1 MKVYRVWFQQI
12 NQTYID
18 TEAPSDVEAVK
29 IAREIWKQENDP
41 SCIHIEDK
49 AK

>member
-1 MKVYRVWFQQI
+1 MRVYRVWFQQI

-18 TEAPSDVEAVK
+18 VEAPNEAEAVER
-29 IAREIWKQENDP
+29 AREIWKQENDP
-41 SCIHIEDK
+41 SCIQIEDT